1 MKKETGVE
9 PLTDDNEI
17 KQYLDLVIRE
27 TREKKD
33 DRTVGA

>member
-1 MKKETGVE
+1 
-9 PLTDDNEI
+9 LTDDNEI
-17 KQYLDLVIRE
+17 RQYLDLVIRE